1 MITLTE
7 PDVQDLAQLLVGFVC
22 KRGKCHQDMD
32 MLAKRF
38 GVDPAD
44 THSERSA
51 AIATRS
57 YLFLNLL
64 NGTPVLLQVLSYVI
78 ERFSPED
85 SKLIE
90 TYSGILRRYGLEIE
104 VTSGKCR
111 LVGTGVERIEETKV
125 LSWLEKNASTTT
137 QKLLADA
144 KEALGEGRFDDV
156 LHYCRKSIE
165 SLTCR
170 GAFSDALSELASR
183 KVIFKA
189 DRPDR
194 RTETELF
201 QTIYGYCST
210 LGSHAGPLRADLEH
224 ARLALGIT
232 EGVIYFLLR
241 RVVSFRE
248 NGGKLQEWV

>member
-7 PDVQDLAQLLVGFVC
+7 AEVQDLAQLLVDFVC

-44 THSERSA
+44 TYSERSG

-57 YLFLNLL
+57 YEFLSLL
-64 NGTPVLLQVLSYVI
+64 NGTPVLVQMLSYVI
-78 ERFSPED
+78 ERASPDE
-85 SKLIE
+85 LAE

-104 VTSGKCR
+104 VADDKCR
-111 LVGTGVERIEETKV
+111 LVGTGVERIEETKF

-137 QKLLADA
+137 QKLLSDA

-156 LHYCRKSIE
+156 LHYCRKALE
-165 SLTCR
+165 SLTLR
-170 GAFSDALSELASR
+170 GAFSPALSELATR
-183 KVIFKA
+183 KVINKA
-189 DRPDR
+189 DRPER
-194 RTETELF
+194 RTEMELF

-210 LGSHAGPLRADLEH
+210 LGSHAGPLKADLEH

-232 EGVIYFLLR
+232 EGAVYFLLR
-241 RVVSFRE
+241 RIVSFRE
-248 NGGKLQEWV
+248 TGGQLQEWA